1 MRNRADIPAG
11 LEGCVIEEAEK
22 KKMNQTY
29 CMTNMEAKQLSHAE

>member
-22 KKMNQTY
+22 KENESNLLHDKYGSKTV
-29 CMTNMEAKQLSHAE
+29 ESR